1 MQKLKVMKE
10 MVKFSRIIDGNYHSI
25 EREKKQLIY
34 QYQHYK
40 NVTKGEL
47 NLLGYIRVEVNAYF
61 ARVRSK
67 HHIEKLEKRA
77 SVVLSD
83 LINEFDHMHR
93 SDFKLT
99 IRNIIEEIYTNKYEK

>member
-1 MQKLKVMKE
+1 MKD
-10 MVKFSRIIDGNYHSI
+10 MVKFERIIDGNYHSI
-25 EREKKQLIY
+25 EREKRALLSGY
-34 QYQHYK
+34 EYYK
-40 NVTKGEL
+40 TLTKGEL

-77 SVVLSD
+77 SVVLSE
-83 LINEFDHMHR
+83 LINEFDYMHR

-99 IRNIIEEIYTNKYEK
+99 IRNIIEEIYDNKYEK

>member
-1 MQKLKVMKE
+1 MKE

-25 EREKKQLIY
+25 EREKRALLSGY
-34 QYQHYK
+34 NYYK
-40 NVTKGEL
+40 NITKGEL
-47 NLLGYIRVEVNAYF
+47 NLLGYMRVTVNAYF
-61 ARVRSK
+61 DRIKSK
-67 HHIEKLEKRA
+67 NHIEKLEKRA

-83 LINEFDHMHR
+83 LINEFDYIHR